1 MGFAFAAVKTYLSI
15 DRKGLKMADD
25 RKATETRILDLAEN
39 LIRTNGYNGF
49 SFRDIA
55 SGIGVKSASV
65 HYHFPTKGDL
75 GARVARRYS
84 DRFLE
89 KLGDPENASDDAN
102 SVVDAVR
109 VLFREALLKD
119 GQMCLCGMLAA
130 ESAGLPDG
138 VVAET
143 RDFFDRT
150 TEWLMQALA
159 RTAWGKDQK
168 DEAIRT
174 QALRA
179 MALFEGGLLIARAKG
194 EPDLFDAL

>member
-1 MGFAFAAVKTYLSI
+1 
-15 DRKGLKMADD
+15 MADS
-25 RKATETRILDLAEN
+25 KAATETRILDLAEN

-55 SGIGVKSASV
+55 TGIGVKSASV

-75 GARVARRYS
+75 GARVAKRYS

-89 KLGDPENASDDAN
+89 KLGNPDFASDDAN
-102 SVVDAVR
+102 VVVGVVR
-109 VLFREALLKD
+109 ALFREALVRD

-130 ESAGLPDG
+130 ESAGLPEE

-143 RDFFDRT
+143 RSFFDRT
-150 TEWLMQALA
+150 TDWLMKALSG
-159 RTAWGKDQK
+159 TSWGKEQQQ
-168 DEAIRT
+168 EAVRT

-179 MALFEGGLLIARAKG
+179 MALFEGGLLIARAKND
-194 EPDLFDAL
+194 PALFDAL